1 MSHSLLR
8 SGHLAGV
15 LALVSAVTLTACGG
29 GKDPILGLGTGPA
42 LVPSVSATAPLARQ
56 PAVTGVATNTQ
67 LAATFNKPMDPA
79 TLNTGTVLLACP
91 SASPVAGTV
100 TYEPNSRVVSF
111 VPLGLLPASTLCVA
125 TVTTGAQDALGVPMS
140 SDFVWSFE
148 TAASADTQAPLVTG
162 FVPALN
168 AVAATNA
175 QITVSFNEDMAPLSL
190 NTASL
195 MLNASVGNVPISG
208 TVSYAVGARTATF
221 TPTNPAL
228 LPANT
233 DFTATVSTL
242 ATDLAGNPLAANT
255 VWTFSTANALD
266 STAPLVSL
274 TLPAPGNLGICIN
287 PILTAQFSEA
297 MDPLSLT
304 TSTLTLAPT
313 SAPGAAVGL
322 VLSYDPLTN
331 TVSMNPGALLSAQTA
346 YTATVRSGTLG
357 VKDLANNALASDK
370 VWSFTTGN
378 ATCQVPVVLGA
389 SSGFAILASA
399 SVTNIPTSTIVG
411 HVGLTPDTGANI
423 TGFSSPL
430 TCPEVVGQIYA
441 VDSTGPACALPDG
454 VLLSQ
459 AKTDALAAF
468 ANANH
473 AVRGTPVSVTTNL
486 AGLTLYPGLYESLTS
501 LDLSAGGALTL
512 DAQGDPNAVFLLRS
526 ATSIT
531 TLSTSQIVLSGGA
544 KASQVFWTAGSAITL
559 GVNSVMKGTLLA
571 GTAVTLQTGATLEGR
586 ALNQGPAAAAIT
598 CDACTITL
606 PTP

>member
-8 SGHLAGV
+8 YGHLAGV

-29 GKDPILGLGTGPA
+29 GKDPILGLGTEPA

-91 SASPVAGTV
+91 SALPVAGTV

-190 NTASL
+190 NTSSL
-195 MLNASVGNVPISG
+195 MLNTTVGNLPVAG

-274 TLPAPGNLGICIN
+274 VPLASRTLPYSV
-287 PILTAQFSEA
+287 LTGRPARRVPKPPVRPTNK
-297 MDPLSLT
+297 PLLPRPSVEDTVPVSLLNEVDT
-304 TSTLTLAPT
+304 WNTAFRPPPRS
-313 SAPGAAVGL
+313 SAPDRVQLLVPLRLAVMR
-322 VLSYDPLTN
+322 VASPEKRF
-331 TVSMNPGALLSAQTA
+331 SM
-346 YTATVRSGTLG
+346 
-357 VKDLANNALASDK
+357 
-370 VWSFTTGN
+370 
-378 ATCQVPVVLGA
+378 
-389 SSGFAILASA
+389 
-399 SVTNIPTSTIVG
+399 PTSTV
-411 HVGLTPDTGANI
+411 PDRVTVDCAKEALVAATAARAI
-423 TGFSSPL
+423 RVFFMEGFS
-430 TCPEVVGQIYA
+430 
-441 VDSTGPACALPDG
+441 
-454 VLLSQ
+454 
-459 AKTDALAAF
+459 
-468 ANANH
+468 
-473 AVRGTPVSVTTNL
+473 
-486 AGLTLYPGLYESLTS
+486 
-501 LDLSAGGALTL
+501 
-512 DAQGDPNAVFLLRS
+512 
-526 ATSIT
+526 
-531 TLSTSQIVLSGGA
+531 
-544 KASQVFWTAGSAITL
+544 
-559 GVNSVMKGTLLA
+559 KG
-571 GTAVTLQTGATLEGR
+571 
-586 ALNQGPAAAAIT
+586 
-598 CDACTITL
+598 
-606 PTP
+606 

>member
-1 MSHSLLR
+1 MLICLPRATLSAPGSVLL
-8 SGHLAGV
+8 V
-15 LALVSAVTLTACGG
+15 MVEPPPTV
-29 GKDPILGLGTGPA
+29 PPA
-42 LVPSVSATAPLARQ
+42 PM
-56 PAVTGVATNTQ
+56 VTGATNTQ

-111 VPLGLLPASTLCVA
+111 VPLGLLPVSTLCVA
-125 TVTTGAQDALGVPMS
+125 TVTTGAQDAVGVPMS

-195 MLNASVGNVPISG
+195 MLNATVGNVPISG

-287 PILTAQFSEA
+287 PTLTAQFSEA

-331 TVSMNPGALLSAQTA
+331 TVSMNPGFMLSAQTA

-357 VKDLANNALASDK
+357 QGLVVHHGQRHLPGARRFGRI
-370 VWSFTTGN
+370 VWF
-378 ATCQVPVVLGA
+378 CH
-389 SSGFAILASA
+389 SGLRICDQHSHIHHRGPCGLDA
-399 SVTNIPTSTIVG
+399 G
-411 HVGLTPDTGANI
+411 HR
-423 TGFSSPL
+423 
-430 TCPEVVGQIYA
+430 GQHHR
-441 VDSTGPACALPDG
+441 L
-454 VLLSQ
+454 Q
-459 AKTDALAAF
+459 LAA
-468 ANANH
+468 H
-473 AVRGTPVSVTTNL
+473 
-486 AGLTLYPGLYESLTS
+486 
-501 LDLSAGGALTL
+501 
-512 DAQGDPNAVFLLRS
+512 
-526 ATSIT
+526 
-531 TLSTSQIVLSGGA
+531 
-544 KASQVFWTAGSAITL
+544 
-559 GVNSVMKGTLLA
+559 
-571 GTAVTLQTGATLEGR
+571 
-586 ALNQGPAAAAIT
+586 
-598 CDACTITL
+598 L
-606 PTP
+606 P